1 MRVLPI
7 CTLCVF
13 LIMSSD
19 VFAQTINN
27 TSCNFKTVP
36 GTEIVFVKIPANLQ
50 GAGYKDVYTASDG
63 EGKIAS
69 YQRLIGRHAKV
80 SDSATVVSPYYWR
93 KVVTDDCQILYLQ
106 SGVALS
112 DEDDSDDDSTDSQ
125 DSGPSS
131 ISSLAYPSGYVL
143 ASNLADAQLL
153 VGHTFWINGLTLSK
167 DPNPFDDKHWIETSL
182 ENTDPVKIMR
192 VITDNDGSDYERP
205 IKLLVQTKAGQ
216 EGLMNYDA
224 KFFYQ
229 HDPVNKH
236 WSKSIIEAIRE
247 RNPVI
252 GMTEEQAQL
261 AWGDPTTVNTT
272 QGSTY
277 EEEQWVYP
285 GYNFLYF
292 ENGKL
297 TNIQTSDSDSN

>member
-7 CTLCVF
+7 CTFCVF

-19 VFAQTINN
+19 VFAQTIKNA
-27 TSCNFKTVP
+27 SCNFKTIP

-50 GAGYKDVYTASDG
+50 GAGYKNVYTASDG
-63 EGKIAS
+63 EGKIAA
-69 YQRLIGRHAKV
+69 YQPLVGRHAKV
-80 SDSATVVSPYYWR
+80 SDNATVVSPYYWR

-167 DPNPFDDKHWIETSL
+167 DPIPLDDKHWIETSL

-192 VITDNDGSDYERP
+192 VVTDNDGSDYERP

-229 HDPVNKH
+229 HDPVNRH
-236 WSKSIIEAIRE
+236 WSKNIIEAIRE
-247 RNPVI
+247 RNPII
-252 GMTEEQAQL
+252 GMTEGQAQL

-292 ENGKL
+292 ENGQL